1 MNKEMIQKWKNNR
14 IPNYMLTDDEFKE
27 LAGFGYENL
36 EWYSK
41 TTRWEKNNSP
51 IHRSNSLP
59 HRLRPDYEPEPEI
72 EKFRIYILEGELRF
86 NSESKTRLS
95 AVECAVRFDNFS
107 HFETDKGEKIHL
119 EDIATYIHDGGKVY
133 ACFRKD

>member
-1 MNKEMIQKWKNNR
+1 MIQKWKNNR

-72 EKFRIYILEGELRF
+72 EKCRIYILEGELRF
-86 NSESKTRLS
+86 DRATDNRIYALDL
-95 AVECAVRFDNFS
+95 AVRFASFS
-107 HFETDKGEKIHL
+107 HFETDKGAKIQHL
-119 EDIATYIHDGGKVY
+119 EDIAAYIHDGGKVY